1 MNGNPKQT
9 IQLQVN
15 KLKNLPALPELSVRI
30 LEAVNNP
37 DISIEKL
44 ADTLMLSPSLVARLL
59 GLANSAYFGQ
69 SRQINDLRTAI
80 IQVLGVELVKSLT
93 MGIVLNVHFDA
104 VRCKNF
110 DTEYFWM
117 RSLLTAVVAQKL
129 AARNGLQS
137 YSPSTVY
144 TCGLL
149 LSIGVLIL
157 AFLFPED
164 MDSVFE
170 RCRRQS
176 LAVGDQINREF
187 GMSHYQVGHHLL
199 QKWHLS
205 TIYQSVISQ
214 FDAFA
219 AVDDEMEL
227 VPLLKASQFISSL
240 VLDNCVPDA
249 DQLARLASAASM
261 SVESLVEVVED
272 MMAKKQ
278 DIQKLASI
286 MGNQ

>member
-9 IQLQVN
+9 IKLQVN

-30 LEAVNNP
+30 LEAINNP

-44 ADTLMLSPSLVARLL
+44 ADTLILSPSLVARLL

-80 IQVLGVELVKSLT
+80 VQVLGVELVKSLT

-104 VRCKNF
+104 VRCKHF

-117 RSLLTAVVAQKL
+117 RSLLTAVAGQKL
-129 AARNGLQS
+129 ATRSALQN

-144 TCGLL
+144 TSGLL

-164 MDSVFE
+164 MDAIFE

-176 LAVGDQINREF
+176 LAVGEEISREF

-199 QKWHLS
+199 QKWHLA
-205 TIYQSVISQ
+205 TVYQSVIGQ
-214 FDAFA
+214 FDASTTI
-219 AVDDEMEL
+219 DDEMEL
-227 VPLLKASQFISSL
+227 VPLLKASQWISGL
-240 VLDNCVPDA
+240 VLDNRAMDT
-249 DQLARLASAASM
+249 DQLARLANAASM
-261 SVESLVEVVED
+261 PVESMVEVIEE
-272 MMAKKQ
+272 MMANKQ
-278 DIQKLASI
+278 DIKKLASI
-286 MGNQ
+286 MGS